1 MENLS
6 SRISDV
12 CINISIGTATG
23 CLEKDGPQLREISA
37 DLSVQLSRFRIRSL
51 ASWAGGQKQQS
62 EEQLGTGGSGAMQSC
77 SAHHGARAP
86 SLSGRDL
93 HAELKRKLGFTFLAK
108 EATLNTVD

>member
-23 CLEKDGPQLREISA
+23 CLEKDGPLLREISA
-37 DLSVQLSRFRIRSL
+37 DLSVQLSGFRIRSL

-108 EATLNTVD
+108 EATLNTFD